1 VREDAAARA
10 CGGTRQTVPVII
22 GVGIDVC
29 PVERFAASLDR
40 TPGLRDR
47 LFTADEQT
55 TPSGGRRT
63 GESLAARFA
72 AKEALAKALGA
83 PGDLNWHDAEVTVGE
98 LGRPHLIV
106 RGTVARRAAELG
118 VTCWHVSLSHD
129 GGVAS
134 AVVVA
139 ERGDTAP

>member
-1 VREDAAARA
+1 M
-10 CGGTRQTVPVII
+10 II
-22 GVGIDVC
+22 GIGIDVV
-29 PVERFAASLDR
+29 PVERFAQSLIR

-47 LFTADEQT
+47 LFTKAEQL
-55 TPSGGRRT
+55 TPSGSVRS

-83 PGDLNWHDAEVTVGE
+83 PGDLYWHDAEVTVGKH
-98 LGRPHLIV
+98 GRPHLEV
-106 RGTVARRAAELG
+106 RGSIAGRAAQLG
-118 VTCWHVSLSHD
+118 VSSWHVSLSHD

-139 ERGDTAP
+139 EGLPRVDLA

>member
-1 VREDAAARA
+1 
-10 CGGTRQTVPVII
+10 VII
-22 GVGIDVC
+22 GVGIDVV
-29 PVERFAASLDR
+29 PVERFAESLTR

-47 LFTADEQT
+47 LFTEAEQH
-55 TPSGGRRT
+55 TPSGAPRT

-83 PGDLNWHDAEVTVGE
+83 PGDLYWHDAEVMVGE
-98 LGRPHLIV
+98 YGRPHLEV
-106 RGTVARRAAELG
+106 RGTVAGRAAQLG
-118 VTCWHVSLSHD
+118 VTSWHISLSHD

-139 ERGDTAP
+139 EGFSGMDLARPDDA